1 MYSHGSKFKSSQG
14 KGPHFLLQLLLPQIG
29 AARCVP
35 LRRWLLR
42 VRIPVS
48 NLLFL
53 DKVSSLHSDLT
64 LFICSTLNG
73 VVQLLLWASAGLL
86 PD

>member
-1 MYSHGSKFKSSQG
+1 MHSHGSKFKSSQG
-14 KGPHFLLQLLLPQIG
+14 KGSYFLLQLLPPQIG

-35 LRRWLLR
+35 LWRRLLH

-53 DKVSSLHSDLT
+53 DKVSY
-64 LFICSTLNG
+64 STL
-73 VVQLLLWASAGLL
+73 
-86 PD
+86 